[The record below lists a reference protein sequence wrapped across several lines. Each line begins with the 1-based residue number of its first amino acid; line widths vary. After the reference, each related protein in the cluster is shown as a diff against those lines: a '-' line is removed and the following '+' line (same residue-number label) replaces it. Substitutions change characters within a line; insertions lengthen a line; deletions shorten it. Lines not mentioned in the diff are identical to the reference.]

1 MRCIVPQRRA
11 ASGPGAGR
19 RSGSGPGPAPAMN
32 GVEAFG
38 TAGHGQPVRGFL
50 HRPAAPAG
58 DSVVLAH
65 GAGGDC
71 GAPLLVSLASGLAEA
86 GLTVLR
92 CDLPFRQARPSG
104 PPPPGAAARDREG
117 LRNAVL
123 AVRGVAPGRAY
134 LGGHSYG
141 GRQASLLAADEPGLT
156 AGLVL
161 LAYPLHPP
169 RRPETLRTA
178 HFPRLRVPT
187 LFVHGARD
195 PFGSLEEMRAA
206 LGLIPAVTTLIA
218 VAGASHDLGGGRQA
232 VADVVSRA
240 IVAFVNGPRA
250 AGREEHD
257 D

>member
-1 MRCIVPQRRA
+1 M
-11 ASGPGAGR
+11 GGA
-19 RSGSGPGPAPAMN
+19 
-32 GVEAFG
+32 EAFEAAANG
-38 TAGHGQPVRGFL
+38 PPVRGVL
-50 HRPAAPAG
+50 HRPAAAAG

-71 GAPLLVSLASGLAEA
+71 GAPLLVDLATALAAA

-104 PPPPGAAARDREG
+104 PPPPGAAGRDREG
-117 LRNAVL
+117 LKNAVL
-123 AVRGVAPGRAY
+123 AVRRVAPGRAY

-141 GRQASLLAADEPGLT
+141 GRQASLLAADEPELT

-169 RRPETLRTA
+169 RRPEAPRTA

-195 PFGSLEEMRAA
+195 PFGSLEEVRAA
-206 LGLIPAVTTLIA
+206 LGLIPAPTTLVA
-218 VAGASHDLGGGRQA
+218 VAGASHDLGGGRQP

-240 IVAFVNGPRA
+240 VVDFVGRPGEL
-250 AGREEHD
+250 GREGRD
-257 D
+257 G